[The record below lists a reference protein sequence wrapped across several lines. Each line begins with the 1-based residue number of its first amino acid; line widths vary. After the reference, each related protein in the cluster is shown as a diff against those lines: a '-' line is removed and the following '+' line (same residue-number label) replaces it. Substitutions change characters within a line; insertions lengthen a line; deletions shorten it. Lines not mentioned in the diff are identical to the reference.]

1 MTRAGSRDTPRGMV
15 HPAAPDA
22 PPPPPDEAPRPGEPP
37 PAAADPG
44 DGFTSML
51 TGCPAGLREALDAA
65 RRDPA
70 RALWAHTAAAAIRLA
85 TSAGYAPRELHASGA
100 VLCEDARG
108 EPLVLSVLACPADP
122 HPSGPPGDVDRLTAA
137 LDATFGDREYVLYLR
152 RAVPAQFDPAP
163 IARAVQLW
171 LGAIQ
176 RGEWQG
182 QHAIYEDG
190 AIALELTLTG
200 RTAPVGRA
208 RRLFTVGPVSALER
222 LAAIDQRL
230 VEDSNRLLDDFGD
243 VPVVFAVG
251 SDGPW
256 RMPRGYI
263 QQLLYGMPWQVRTE
277 RGETSAY
284 QAVFQRNERSLF
296 SDPACRSV
304 VALWWIAPGR
314 DGAIDAGTA
323 YDNPWAPTAAP
334 AVPVHRFAQVG
345 VERDAKDVALPVLC
359 WQGAPA

>member
-1 MTRAGSRDTPRGMV
+1 
-15 HPAAPDA
+15 
-22 PPPPPDEAPRPGEPP
+22 
-37 PAAADPG
+37 
-44 DGFTSML
+44 ML
-51 TGCPAGLREALDAA
+51 AECPASLREALDQA
-65 RRDPA
+65 RQDPT

-85 TSAGYAPRELHASGA
+85 SGAGYQARELHASGA
-100 VLCEDARG
+100 VLCEEARG
-108 EPLVLSVLACPADP
+108 EPLVLSVLAWPADP
-122 HPSGPPGDVDRLTAA
+122 HPSGPPADVDRLTAA

-152 RAVPAQFDPAP
+152 RAVPALFDPAP

-200 RTAPVGRA
+200 RAAPTGRS

-263 QQLLYGMPWQVRTE
+263 QQLLYGMPRQVRTE
-277 RGETSAY
+277 RGEKSVY
-284 QAVFQRNERSLF
+284 HAVFQRNERSLF

-304 VALWWIAPGR
+304 VALWWLSPSG
-314 DGAIDAGTA
+314 DGALQSGVA
-323 YDNPWAPTAAP
+323 YDNPWAPTPAP
-334 AVPVHRFAQVG
+334 AVGAHRFAQVG
-345 VERDAKDVALPVLC
+345 VEPGAKDVPLPVLS
-359 WQGAPA
+359 WLGAPA